1 MLEAQ
6 CKFVIPTTNPNQWG
20 IVFFRYCF
28 NPLLSPELT
37 LVVSMHANQALIK
50 STDWSWKYSSKDFIM
65 LAAESDV
72 LTTLLKG

>member
-1 MLEAQ
+1 MGMLEAQ
-6 CKFVIPTTNPNQWG
+6 CKFVIPTTYPNQWG

-50 STDWSWKYSSKDFIM
+50 STD
-65 LAAESDV
+65 
-72 LTTLLKG
+72 